1 MNTSYTTVSLISF
14 CYLTGPQNIH
24 KPTVHVF
31 RLYSAYKLICE
42 ENQMWWNFSEQ
53 ESFRVA
59 MSYPSFSCNCKSDNS
74 FRSVSRPVCVGVR
87 FWRYQRL
94 FPFIATD
101 MFFHFFQVGILY
113 GGPHRKHEAQLPF
126 HYFLLNIV
134 FVLWNMP

>member
-101 MFFHFFQVGILY
+101 SIFFKLELCMVAHTENMKHNYHFITFYLI
-113 GGPHRKHEAQLPF
+113 
-126 HYFLLNIV
+126 
-134 FVLWNMP
+134 